1 MPKKAVI
8 KQTIPEPTY
17 LGIPKDENDWLKYE
31 ESCIIF
37 AGIEKINKELEEDE
51 TDFYVTYDMEEE
63 EITKNKLIEGLK
75 SVGVKCEEIN
85 FEWTNEKTG
94 QRCCNCIVYYNK
106 PYQIYINDF
115 FIKSLTQFPPE
126 PDNNCICPLE
136 FSLMKL
142 LS

>member
-31 ESCIIF
+31 GSCIIF

-51 TDFYVTYDMEEE
+51 SDFYVTYDMEEE

-75 SVGVKCEEIN
+75 SVGVKCEEIS
-85 FEWTNEKTG
+85 FKWADEETG
-94 QRCCNCIVYYNK
+94 QRCCKCIVYYNK

-115 FIKSLTQFPPE
+115 FITGLTQFGFN
-126 PDNNCICPLE
+126 PDSPLE